1 MATLVPLT
9 MHQSNDEVIDVVITP
24 VVPTDDLSLVTSLRF
39 YLKPDVCTSD
49 TDAAVTVL
57 TSAVPAQIT
66 ITAQTAAQIDATVY
80 VPSASLLDP
89 YSRVWRIDAYSGTT
103 HRTALYGP
111 ATVIDL

>member
-9 MHQSNDEVIDVVITP
+9 MHQGNDEVIDLVITP
-24 VVPTDDLSLVTSLRF
+24 VVSTDDLTLVTSLRF
-39 YLKPDVCTSD
+39 YLKPDVCTAD

-66 ITAQTAAQIDATVY
+66 ITAQTATQINATVY
-80 VPSASLLDP
+80 VPAASLADP
-89 YSRVWRIDAYSGTT
+89 YPRVWRVDAYSGAT

-111 ATVIDL
+111 VTVIDL